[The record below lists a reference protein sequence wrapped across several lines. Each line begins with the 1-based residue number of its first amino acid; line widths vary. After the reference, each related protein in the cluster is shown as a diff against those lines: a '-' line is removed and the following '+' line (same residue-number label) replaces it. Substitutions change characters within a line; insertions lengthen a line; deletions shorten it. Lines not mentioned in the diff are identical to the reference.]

1 LALGKSGIRYIAEF
15 PEGIVATV
23 VKASNSRSKDAW
35 KKVMAKVWQ
44 AQKKV
49 KPSERTPN
57 PVLLERQ
64 RRRR

>member
-1 LALGKSGIRYIAEF
+1 MN
-15 PEGIVATV
+15 T
-23 VKASNSRSKDAW
+23 SNLICDKRW